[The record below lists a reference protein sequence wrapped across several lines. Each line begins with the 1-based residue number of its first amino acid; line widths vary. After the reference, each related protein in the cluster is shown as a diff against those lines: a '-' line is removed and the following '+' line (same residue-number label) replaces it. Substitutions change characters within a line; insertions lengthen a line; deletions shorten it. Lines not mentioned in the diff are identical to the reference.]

1 MSKKISFLGMFL
13 ALALILSYVESL
25 IPFSFG
31 IPGVKLGLTNIVI
44 VFMLYFFGP
53 TECLLVTFFRAV
65 LSGFLFGNVFSI
77 IYSLAGCLL
86 SFAVMY
92 KIKKTGKFKPI
103 SISLLGGIFHN
114 IGQLIVAA
122 VIVET
127 YSIIYYIPVL
137 IFAGAITGLVIGIIS
152 QEVILR
158 VNSNIEF

>member
-13 ALALILSYVESL
+13 ALALILSYVEAL

-44 VFMLYFFGP
+44 VFMLYFSGP

-65 LSGFLFGNVFSI
+65 LAGFLFGNAFSI

-92 KIKKTGKFKPI
+92 KIKMLNKFKPVSI
-103 SISLLGGIFHN
+103 SIIGGICHN

-122 VIVET
+122 AIVET

-137 IFAGAITGLVIGIIS
+137 IISGAVTGMVIGIIS
-152 QEVILR
+152 QEIIIRLKGNVD
-158 VNSNIEF
+158 F